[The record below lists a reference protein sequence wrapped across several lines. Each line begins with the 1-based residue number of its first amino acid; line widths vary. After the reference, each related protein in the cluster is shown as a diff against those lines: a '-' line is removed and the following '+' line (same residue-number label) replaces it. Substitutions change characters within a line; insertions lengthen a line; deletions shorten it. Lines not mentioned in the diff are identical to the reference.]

1 MVVFAGNQMM
11 SLVDTI
17 IVGHLGAVELAAVG
31 LGSSLY
37 IVIAIFGIGLVTA
50 LDPLASQAIG
60 GGDPVAAKR
69 HFLHTTR
76 LCVILTLPLSALI
89 LLLFLPMGL
98 FIDDPELLHEAL
110 YYTLGRLPG
119 LLPFLLFI
127 AHRSYLQSLGTTR
140 AAMVAVLTA
149 NVLNVP
155 ASLLLAYG
163 DGVFEYLFGLP
174 VGLGPG
180 LGPLGVG
187 IATSIVGTWE
197 FLYMRKALRKLPD
210 PGPIGP
216 IGWTGMRKVGRVG
229 FPVGI
234 HLVAEVGV
242 FAAAS
247 VIIGS
252 ISTLSLAAH
261 QVAIQLASVT
271 FTIALGVSS
280 ATATRVGF
288 AVGREKLEETR
299 RAGWVGLVTGSS
311 VMACS
316 ALVFLFFADALASIM
331 CTGVVIAAAVP
342 LIHIAAMFQVS
353 DGVQIV
359 AAGALRGA
367 GETRKPMVANLVGHW
382 LFGLPVGLLLAYRVL
397 TDSDIAQTSGLWWGL
412 TAGLTVVAIWLT
424 TTFYRLTRT
433 QVKRV
438 DDES

>member
-1 MVVFAGNQMM
+1 M
-11 SLVDTI
+11 
-17 IVGHLGAVELAAVG
+17 IVGHIGPVELAAVG

-60 GGDPVAAKR
+60 AGDPVAAKR
-69 HFLHTTR
+69 HFRHTTR
-76 LCVILTLPLSALI
+76 LSAILTLPLSILI
-89 LLLFLPMGL
+89 LLLYVPMDS
-98 FIDDPELLHEAL
+98 FITDADLIREAF

-127 AHRSYLQSLGTTR
+127 AYRSYLQSLGTTR
-140 AAMVAVLTA
+140 AAMIAVLSA

-155 ASLLLAYG
+155 ISLLLAYG

-174 VGLGPG
+174 LGIGPG
-180 LGPLGVG
+180 LGPMGVG
-187 IATSIVGTWE
+187 IATSIVGIWE
-197 FLYMRKALRKLPD
+197 FLYMKRALKKLPD

-216 IGWTGMRKVGRVG
+216 IAWTGMRKVGRVG

-271 FTIALGVSS
+271 FTIALGVGS

-288 AVGREKLEETR
+288 AVGRERLDETR

-331 CTGVVIAAAVP
+331 CTGVVVAAAVP
-342 LIHIAAMFQVS
+342 LIHIAAVFQVS

-367 GETRKPMVANLVGHW
+367 GETKKPMVANLVGHW
-382 LFGLPVGLLLAYRVL
+382 LLGLPTGLVLAYLVL
-397 TDSDIAQTSGLWWGL
+397 TNSEIDQTSGLWWGL

-424 TTFYRLTRT
+424 GTFYRLTRT
-433 QVKRV
+433 LVKRV
-438 DDES
+438 DDEG